1 MIRTCGVL
9 STQLADETR
18 HRCCAVLSFPLMAT
32 PVPVRFDEVTKTYSR
47 GGQSITVL
55 ESVSLEVEPG
65 EFVALMGP
73 SGSGKSTLLN
83 LTAGLDKPTA
93 GRVYVGDMQP
103 ATMSDNELADW
114 RSGWVGFIFQR
125 YHLLSTLTA
134 AENVEVPLLLHKFS
148 SKERKQ
154 RVQTALELVGL
165 ADRQHHFPKQLS
177 GGQEQR
183 VAIARAIISDPAI
196 LLADEPTGDL
206 DAKSGSEIL
215 DLLVQLS
222 QSLGKSILMVT
233 HDPKAAKRAQ
243 RTFHLDKGFIY
254 QADADAAHG

>member
-1 MIRTCGVL
+1 MGT
-9 STQLADETR
+9 S
-18 HRCCAVLSFPLMAT
+18 
-32 PVPVRFDEVTKTYSR
+32 VPVRFEDVTKTYSR
-47 GGQSITVL
+47 GGQAITVL
-55 ESVSLEVEPG
+55 DSVSLEIEPG

-83 LTAGLDKPTA
+83 LTAGLDKPTS
-93 GRVYVGDMQP
+93 GTVHVGDTQP
-103 ATMSDNELADW
+103 ALMSDNQLADW
-114 RSGWVGFIFQR
+114 RAHSVGYIFQR

-134 AENVEVPLLLHKFS
+134 AENVEVPLLLRKCS

-154 RVQTALELVGL
+154 RVHTALELVGL
-165 ADRQHHFPKQLS
+165 ADRMNHFPKMLS

-183 VAIARAIISDPAI
+183 VAIARAIIADPSI

-206 DAKSGSEIL
+206 DAKSGAEIL

-233 HDPKAAKRAQ
+233 HDPKAAQRAQ
-243 RTFHLDKGFIY
+243 RTFQLDKGFIY
-254 QADADAAHG
+254 QTDG